1 MLPRLPIPM
10 RILAILSLCVGLW
23 GAMSSLAEVNGAL
36 LLDRKDFV
44 LRVRDRQLMLF
55 DQMQS
60 QMQAQQ
66 PQSQPPQPKSPDGGS
81 PSPDAGVASSAPP
94 VASPP
99 VAQPQGPEDASGKLL
114 RPFIGPFLKLQ
125 RAEAERLSLLLGD
138 TLYERRGVTVP
149 LGFLQLI
156 LCWLLI
162 SGSLATFRRQAWG
175 VSTWSFACWA
185 SISFALLSML
195 VTFVHSRTLMYRL
208 GQPVAEAL
216 AHASGLS
223 VEVETASLWQL
234 TRLFVVLR
242 AAIEGFWVLL
252 LGLTALYLQRYLLH
266 VERHRDRST
275 R

>member
-10 RILAILSLCVGLW
+10 RILAILSLCMGLW

-66 PQSQPPQPKSPDGGS
+66 PQPSQQQKSPDGGS

-94 VASPP
+94 VAP
-99 VAQPQGPEDASGKLL
+99 PQGPEDASGKLL

>member
-1 MLPRLPIPM
+1 MLPRLPLTM
-10 RILAILSLCVGLW
+10 RILAILSLCAGLW

-55 DQMQS
+55 DQL
-60 QMQAQQ
+60 QAQQ
-66 PQSQPPQPKSPDGGS
+66 PKPAAPAIPVPDGGTGALPES
-81 PSPDAGVASSAPP
+81 VSQPVPPPPASA
-94 VASPP
+94 A
-99 VAQPQGPEDASGKLL
+99 EDSSGKIL
-114 RPFIGPFLKLQ
+114 RPFIGPFMKLQ

-138 TLYERRGVTVP
+138 VLFERRGVTVP
-149 LGFLQLI
+149 LGVLQLI

-175 VSTWSFACWA
+175 LSTWSFACWA

-208 GQPVAEAL
+208 GQQVAEAL
-216 AHASGLS
+216 AHASGHS
-223 VEVETASLWQL
+223 VEVETVSLWQL
-234 TRLFVVLR
+234 TRLYVVLR
-242 AAIEGFWVLL
+242 AAIEGLWVLI
-252 LGLTALYLQRYLLH
+252 LGLTALYLQRYLLTMD
-266 VERHRDRST
+266 RDRK